1 MFRKFVAG
9 EQISTQTP
17 VKSSVQRGLTKNIGD
32 QYPDLSAD
40 VLDEVLPKKSQI
52 LIAKCQDHVN
62 LVVSGDSKEVL
73 FFNQREGPQYPT
85 LRLLYKAGDF
95 MTKVWVDAGAIKPLI
110 GGADL
115 MCPGIRQDKLED
127 FPADTPVQ
135 IMAEGKELPF
145 AVGITKLS
153 AAEIRATNSGIG
165 VEILHSLGDGLWN
178 CPTVD

>member
-1 MFRKFVAG
+1 MKRYTDYTIYNLHCALLC
-9 EQISTQTP
+9 ISWYCYLLP
-17 VKSSVQRGLTKNIGD
+17 PPPYVNSSN
-32 QYPDLSAD
+32 S
-40 VLDEVLPKKSQI
+40 
-52 LIAKCQDHVN
+52 QDHVN
-62 LVVSGDSKEVL
+62 LLISGDSKEVL
-73 FFNQREGPQYPT
+73 FFNHRDGPQYPT

-115 MCPGIRQDKLED
+115 MCRGIQADKLGD

-145 AVGITKLS
+145 AIGISKLS
-153 AAEIRATNSGIG
+153 SSAIKSADSGVG

-178 CPTVD
+178 CVTVD